1 MIVKSADPT
10 IHEGASLKKMLNEIE
25 ALLTN
30 GYTLKSITECNSEI
44 FVFLLN
50 ESELIR
56 IGSRATTTIE
66 EHTSEQ

>member
-1 MIVKSADPT
+1 MDI
-10 IHEGASLKKMLNEIE
+10 L
-25 ALLTN
+25 
-30 GYTLKSITECNSEI
+30 
-44 FVFLLN
+44 VFLLN